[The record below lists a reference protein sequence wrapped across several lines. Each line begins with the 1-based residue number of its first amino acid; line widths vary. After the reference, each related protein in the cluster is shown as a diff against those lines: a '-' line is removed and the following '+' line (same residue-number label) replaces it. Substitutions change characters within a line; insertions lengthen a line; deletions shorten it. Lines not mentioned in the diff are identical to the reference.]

1 MNAMRSVRRG
11 EKKSKRGPLK
21 VKSQKR
27 GFRERTKGRGASGE
41 TRKWYPRG
49 VSARVPRRRIRE
61 EWNPFGSRPCFL
73 DESARKPVPRDVK
86 GVISGYFSRCLAA
99 QKKNLI
105 SKSVRGDDGDR
116 FHPLRKGMRAR
127 ELGLKR
133 ERRGGGARA
142 RSRLIKN
149 ERMTLCPEVR
159 SRCLKGRSE
168 MSFSRNKGSRSR
180 HRGQSNVRLLGRR
193 RDLAILI
200 QYSKR

>member
-127 ELGLKR
+127 ELVGLKR
-133 ERRGGGARA
+133 EKRGGK
-142 RSRLIKN
+142 S
-149 ERMTLCPEVR
+149 
-159 SRCLKGRSE
+159 S
-168 MSFSRNKGSRSR
+168 
-180 HRGQSNVRLLGRR
+180 
-193 RDLAILI
+193 LALD
-200 QYSKR
+200 KK

>member
-1 MNAMRSVRRG
+1 MTRYLESRDWNRSQEIRPNFSEYERNAFRSWRG

-105 SKSVRGDDGDR
+105 SKSVREDDGDR

-133 ERRGGGARA
+133 ERRGGQELARA
-142 RSRLIKN
+142 
-149 ERMTLCPEVR
+149 
-159 SRCLKGRSE
+159 
-168 MSFSRNKGSRSR
+168 
-180 HRGQSNVRLLGRR
+180 
-193 RDLAILI
+193 
-200 QYSKR
+200 